1 MIQLMHL
8 LRNIIIKRFNMNYN
22 NITIRNILGIPEIKS
37 GDDISQIILQTLKKN
52 RIKLKDKDVLVITQK
67 IISKAENRLVHK
79 DLIKPTTKAINL
91 SKKINKNPLL
101 TQLILNESKR
111 IIQKK
116 PGVII
121 TETHHG
127 FICAN
132 SGIDQSNVPVD
143 CYCLLPI
150 NPDNSAK
157 KIRLILEKEFNI
169 KIGVI
174 ISDTFG
180 RPFRSGQ
187 TDVAIGVSGINP
199 LLNYKGR
206 KDSYNKNINVTSIA
220 IADELASS
228 AELVLGKTNNS
239 PIALIRGYD
248 FKSSKKNSKLL
259 IMPKNKSLF
268 S

>member
-1 MIQLMHL
+1 MKSN
-8 LRNIIIKRFNMNYN
+8 NIII
-22 NITIRNILGIPEIKS
+22 RNIPSIPEIKS
-37 GDDISQIILQTLKKN
+37 GDDLPSIISKAFKKN

-79 DLIKPTTKAINL
+79 DFIKPTAKAIIL
-91 SKKINKNPLL
+91 SKKINKNPFL
-101 TQLILNESKR
+101 TQLILDESKR

-132 SGIDQSNVPVD
+132 SGIDQSNIPVD
-143 CYCLLPI
+143 YYCLLPL
-150 NPDNSAK
+150 NPDKSAK
-157 KIRLILEKEFNI
+157 KIRLIFEKEFDI

-187 TDVAIGVSGINP
+187 TDVAIGVSGITP
-199 LLNYKGR
+199 LLNYRGM
-206 KDSYNKNINVTSIA
+206 KDSYGKNINVTSIA

-228 AELVLGKTNNS
+228 AELVLGKTTDS
-239 PIALIRGYD
+239 PVALIRGYD
-248 FKSSKKNSKLL
+248 FKYSTKNSKLL

>member
-1 MIQLMHL
+1 MNSN
-8 LRNIIIKRFNMNYN
+8 NIII
-22 NITIRNILGIPEIKS
+22 RNIPGIPEIKS
-37 GDDISQIILQTLKKN
+37 GDDLPFIISKAFKKN

-67 IISKAENRLVHK
+67 IISKSENRLVHK
-79 DLIKPTTKAINL
+79 DSIKPTTKAIIL
-91 SKKINKNPLL
+91 SKKINKNPFL

-132 SGIDQSNVPVD
+132 SGIDQSNIPVD
-143 CYCLLPI
+143 YYCLLPL
-150 NPDNSAK
+150 NPDKSAK
-157 KIRLILEKEFNI
+157 KIRLIFEKELDI

-187 TDVAIGVSGINP
+187 TDVAIGVSGITP
-199 LLNYKGR
+199 LLNYRGI
-206 KDSYNKNINVTSIA
+206 KDSYGKNINVTSIA

-228 AELVLGKTNNS
+228 AELVLGKTTDS
-239 PIALIRGYD
+239 PVALIRGYD
-248 FKSSKKNSKLL
+248 FKYSTKNSKLL

>member
-1 MIQLMHL
+1 MNSN
-8 LRNIIIKRFNMNYN
+8 NIII
-22 NITIRNILGIPEIKS
+22 RNIPGIPEIKP
-37 GDDISQIILQTLKKN
+37 GDDLPLIILKAFKKN

-79 DLIKPTTKAINL
+79 DFIKPTTKAIIL
-91 SKKINKNPLL
+91 SKKINKNPFL

-132 SGIDQSNVPVD
+132 SGIDQSNIPVD
-143 CYCLLPI
+143 YYCLLPL
-150 NPDNSAK
+150 NPDKSAK
-157 KIRLILEKEFNI
+157 KIRLIFEKEFDI

-187 TDVAIGVSGINP
+187 TDVAIGVSGITP
-199 LLNYKGR
+199 LLNYRGI
-206 KDSYNKNINVTSIA
+206 KDSYGKNINVTSIA

-228 AELVLGKTNNS
+228 AELVLGKTTDS
-239 PIALIRGYD
+239 PVALIRGYD
-248 FKSSKKNSKLL
+248 FKHSTKNSKLL

>member
-1 MIQLMHL
+1 MNSN
-8 LRNIIIKRFNMNYN
+8 NIII
-22 NITIRNILGIPEIKS
+22 RNIPGIPEIKS
-37 GDDISQIILQTLKKN
+37 GDDLPLVLSKAFKKN

-67 IISKAENRLVHK
+67 IISKSENRLVHK
-79 DLIKPTTKAINL
+79 DSIKPTTKAVIL
-91 SKKINKNPLL
+91 SKKINKNPFL
-101 TQLILNESKR
+101 TQLILDESKR

-132 SGIDQSNVPVD
+132 SGIDQSNIPVD
-143 CYCLLPI
+143 YYCLLPL
-150 NPDNSAK
+150 NPDKSAK
-157 KIRLILEKEFNI
+157 KIRLIFEKEFDI

-187 TDVAIGVSGINP
+187 TDVAIGVSGITP
-199 LLNYKGR
+199 LLNYRGI
-206 KDSYNKNINVTSIA
+206 KDSYGKNINVTSIA

-228 AELVLGKTNNS
+228 AELVLGKTTDS
-239 PIALIRGYD
+239 HVELIRGYD
-248 FKSSKKNSKLL
+248 FKHSTKNSKLL

>member
-1 MIQLMHL
+1 MKFN
-8 LRNIIIKRFNMNYN
+8 NIII
-22 NITIRNILGIPEIKS
+22 RNIPGIPEIKS
-37 GDDISQIILQTLKKN
+37 GDDLPSIISKAFKKN

-79 DLIKPTTKAINL
+79 DFIKPTTKAVIL
-91 SKKINKNPLL
+91 SKKINKNPFL
-101 TQLILNESKR
+101 TQLILDESKR

-132 SGIDQSNVPVD
+132 SGIDQSNIPVD
-143 CYCLLPI
+143 YYCLLPL
-150 NPDNSAK
+150 NPDKSAK
-157 KIRLILEKEFNI
+157 KIRLIFEKEFDI

-180 RPFRSGQ
+180 SPFRSGQ
-187 TDVAIGVSGINP
+187 TDVAIGVSGITP
-199 LLNYKGR
+199 LLNYRGM
-206 KDSYNKNINVTSIA
+206 KDSYGKNINVTSIA

-228 AELVLGKTNNS
+228 AELVLGKTTDS
-239 PIALIRGYD
+239 PVALIRGYD
-248 FKSSKKNSKLL
+248 FKHSTKNSKLL

>member
-1 MIQLMHL
+1 MNSN
-8 LRNIIIKRFNMNYN
+8 NIII
-22 NITIRNILGIPEIKS
+22 RNIPGIPEIKS
-37 GDDISQIILQTLKKN
+37 GDDLPLIILKAFKKN

-79 DLIKPTTKAINL
+79 DFIKPTAKAIIL
-91 SKKINKNPLL
+91 SKKINKNPFL

-132 SGIDQSNVPVD
+132 SGIDQSNIPVD
-143 CYCLLPI
+143 YYCLLPL
-150 NPDNSAK
+150 NPDKSAK
-157 KIRLILEKEFNI
+157 KIRLIFEKELDI

-187 TDVAIGVSGINP
+187 TDVAIGVSGIAP
-199 LLNYKGR
+199 LLNYRGI
-206 KDSYNKNINVTSIA
+206 KDSYGKNINVTSIA

-228 AELVLGKTNNS
+228 AELVLGKTTDS
-239 PIALIRGYD
+239 PVALIRGYD
-248 FKSSKKNSKLL
+248 FKHSTKNSKLL

>member
-1 MIQLMHL
+1 MNSN
-8 LRNIIIKRFNMNYN
+8 NIII
-22 NITIRNILGIPEIKS
+22 RNIPGIPEIKS
-37 GDDISQIILQTLKKN
+37 GDDLPPIISKAFKKN

-79 DLIKPTTKAINL
+79 DFIKPTAKAIIL
-91 SKKINKNPLL
+91 SKKINKNPFL

-132 SGIDQSNVPVD
+132 SGIDQSNIPVD
-143 CYCLLPI
+143 YYCLLPL
-150 NPDNSAK
+150 NPDKSAK
-157 KIRLILEKEFNI
+157 KIRLIFEKEFDI

-187 TDVAIGVSGINP
+187 TDVAIGVSGIIP
-199 LLNYKGR
+199 LLNYRGI
-206 KDSYNKNINVTSIA
+206 KDSYGKTINVTSIA

-228 AELVLGKTNNS
+228 AELVLGKTTDS
-239 PIALIRGYD
+239 PVALIRGYN
-248 FKSSKKNSKLL
+248 FRYSTKNSKLL

>member
-1 MIQLMHL
+1 MNSN
-8 LRNIIIKRFNMNYN
+8 NIII
-22 NITIRNILGIPEIKS
+22 RNIPGIPEIKS
-37 GDDISQIILQTLKKN
+37 GDDLPLIILKAFKKN

-79 DLIKPTTKAINL
+79 DFIKPTAKAIIL
-91 SKKINKNPLL
+91 SKKINKNPFL

-132 SGIDQSNVPVD
+132 SGIDQSNIPVD
-143 CYCLLPI
+143 YYCLLPL
-150 NPDNSAK
+150 NSDKSAK
-157 KIRLILEKEFNI
+157 KIRLIFEKEFDI

-187 TDVAIGVSGINP
+187 TDVAIGVSGIIP
-199 LLNYKGR
+199 LLNYRGI
-206 KDSYNKNINVTSIA
+206 KDSYGKTINVTSIA

-228 AELVLGKTNNS
+228 AELVLGKTTDS
-239 PIALIRGYD
+239 PVALIRGYD
-248 FKSSKKNSKLL
+248 FKHSTKNSKLL

>member
-1 MIQLMHL
+1 MKSN
-8 LRNIIIKRFNMNYN
+8 NIII
-22 NITIRNILGIPEIKS
+22 RNIPSIPEIKS
-37 GDDISQIILQTLKKN
+37 GDDLPSIISKAFKKN

-79 DLIKPTTKAINL
+79 DFIKPTAKAIIL
-91 SKKINKNPLL
+91 SKKINKNPFL
-101 TQLILNESKR
+101 TQLILDESKR
-111 IIQKK
+111 IILKK

-132 SGIDQSNVPVD
+132 SGIDQSNIPVD
-143 CYCLLPI
+143 YYCLLPL

-157 KIRLILEKEFNI
+157 KIRLIFEKEFDI

-187 TDVAIGVSGINP
+187 TDVAIGVSGITP
-199 LLNYKGR
+199 LLNYRGI
-206 KDSYNKNINVTSIA
+206 KDSYGKNINVTSIA

-228 AELVLGKTNNS
+228 AELVLGKTTDS
-239 PIALIRGYD
+239 PVALIRGYN
-248 FKSSKKNSKLL
+248 FKFSTKNSKLL

-268 S
+268 G

>member
-1 MIQLMHL
+1 M
-8 LRNIIIKRFNMNYN
+8 KYN
-22 NITIRNILGIPEIKS
+22 NITIRNIPGIPEIKS
-37 GDDISQIILQTLKKN
+37 GDDLPSIISKAFKKN

-67 IISKAENRLVHK
+67 IISKSENRLVHK
-79 DLIKPTTKAINL
+79 DSIKPTTKAVIL
-91 SKKINKNPLL
+91 SKKINKNPFL
-101 TQLILNESKR
+101 TQLILDESKR

-132 SGIDQSNVPVD
+132 SGIDQSNIPVD
-143 CYCLLPI
+143 YYCLLPL

-157 KIRLILEKEFNI
+157 KIRLTFEKEFDI

-187 TDVAIGVSGINP
+187 TDVAIGVSGIAP
-199 LLNYKGR
+199 LLNYRGI
-206 KDSYNKNINVTSIA
+206 KDSYGKNINVTSIA

-228 AELVLGKTNNS
+228 AELVLGKTTDS
-239 PIALIRGYD
+239 PVALIRGYD
-248 FKSSKKNSKLL
+248 FKYSTKNSKLL

>member
-1 MIQLMHL
+1 MKSN
-8 LRNIIIKRFNMNYN
+8 NIII
-22 NITIRNILGIPEIKS
+22 RNIPGIPEIKS
-37 GDDISQIILQTLKKN
+37 GDDLPFIISKAFKKN

-79 DLIKPTTKAINL
+79 DFIKPTAKAIIL
-91 SKKINKNPLL
+91 SKKINKNPFL

-132 SGIDQSNVPVD
+132 SGIDQSNIPVD
-143 CYCLLPI
+143 YYCLLPL
-150 NPDNSAK
+150 NPDKSAK
-157 KIRLILEKEFNI
+157 KIRLIFEKELDI

-187 TDVAIGVSGINP
+187 TDVAIGVSGIAP
-199 LLNYKGR
+199 LLNYRGI
-206 KDSYNKNINVTSIA
+206 KDSYGKNINVTSIA

-228 AELVLGKTNNS
+228 AELVLGKTTDS
-239 PIALIRGYD
+239 PVALIRGYD
-248 FKSSKKNSKLL
+248 FKHSTKNSKLL

>member
-1 MIQLMHL
+1 
-8 LRNIIIKRFNMNYN
+8 MNYN

-37 GDDISQIILQTLKKN
+37 GDDVSQIILQTLKKN

-150 NPDNSAK
+150 NPDNSA
-157 KIRLILEKEFNI
+157 
-169 KIGVI
+169 
-174 ISDTFG
+174 
-180 RPFRSGQ
+180 
-187 TDVAIGVSGINP
+187 IGVSGINP

-248 FKSSKKNSKLL
+248 FKSSTKNSKLL